1 MKQDGFC
8 WSSKRCND
16 LTELRQNIE
25 HGSKEQN
32 MRRVLFK
39 EEHKIF
45 RSAFGKFLDKEIM
58 PFVEQ
63 WEEDEI
69 IPREI
74 WNKMGEQG
82 FLCPWVKEQ
91 YGGSEVGFEY
101 SVIINEELFYR
112 GITGILAG
120 LHSDIVVH
128 YINDNGNEEQKMR
141 WLPGCVS
148 GDIVTAVAMTE
159 PNTGSDLAAI
169 RTTAIRD
176 GDEYIINGQKTFISI
191 GIHCDLVIVVAK
203 TDAAA
208 GSQGISL
215 ICVEDGTPGF
225 SKGRNLKK
233 MGWHSQDTAEL
244 IFEDCRVPVSNLLGE
259 EGKGFYY
266 LMQNL
271 QKERLVVSI
280 MAQSMAEAMLDMT
293 VQYCKE
299 RTIFGKPVTFFQH
312 NTFKIAEMAT
322 EIELGRTFLDSLI
335 VDYIAGD
342 DIVKRVSMAKAWISE
357 MANRVAYHCVQLHGG
372 YGYMEEYPICR
383 FARDV
388 RVIPIFAGTTEVM
401 KLIIGRMMGL

>member
-8 WSSKRCND
+8 RASKRCSD
-16 LTELRQNIE
+16 LIEPRQNAE
-25 HGSKEQN
+25 HGNKEQN
-32 MRRVLFK
+32 MRRALFK
-39 EEHKIF
+39 EEHEIF
-45 RSAFGKFLDKEIM
+45 RDAFGKFLDKEIT

-74 WNKMGEQG
+74 WNKMGDQG
-82 FLCPWVKEQ
+82 FLCPWVEER

-169 RTTAIRD
+169 RATAIRD

-191 GIHCDLVIVVAK
+191 GIHCDLAIVVVK
-203 TDAAA
+203 TDTAA
-208 GSQGISL
+208 GYQGISL

-259 EGKGFYY
+259 EGRGFYC

-299 RTIFGKPVTFFQH
+299 RTIFGKPVTSFQH

-322 EIELGRTFLDSLI
+322 EIELGRTFVDSLI
-335 VDYIAGD
+335 VDYIAGK

-357 MANRVAYHCVQLHGG
+357 MANRVAYHSVQLHGG

-388 RVIPIFAGTTEVM
+388 RLIPIFAGTTEVM